1 MKITI
6 FTGNQPRHISLIE
19 SMSKIAEKVYAIQEC
34 TTVFPGKVDDFY
46 RKSEVMQKY
55 FAKVIEAEKEI
66 FGGIRF
72 TSNNVT
78 QLVLK
83 SGDLNMVDLGLLK
96 PCFDSDLIIVFGA
109 SYIKTPLIDVLLEKG
124 AINIHMGISP
134 YYRGSSCNFWALY
147 DGNPELVGA
156 TIHKLGR
163 GLDSGDILYHA
174 FPPIKD
180 IDGFMLGMLAVKSAH
195 KSLVK
200 NIKDGKLWAYKPII
214 QNKKNEIRYTRNRD
228 FTDEVVEKYF
238 RNTKRSGLIKD
249 KCSNRDLRKFVNP
262 YVLRDSLL

>member
-6 FTGNQPRHISLIE
+6 FTGNQSRHISLIE
-19 SMSKIAEKVYAIQEC
+19 SMSKIAEKVYVIQEC
-34 TTVFPGKVDDFY
+34 DTVFPGRVDDFY

-55 FAKVIEAEKEI
+55 FSKVIEAEREV
-66 FGGIRF
+66 FGGVRF
-72 TSNNVT
+72 TSSNVT

-83 SGDLNMVDLGLLK
+83 SGDLNMVNLGLLK
-96 PCFDSDLIIVFGA
+96 PCFDSDLFIVFGS
-109 SYIKTPLIDVLLEKG
+109 SYIKTPLIDVLLKKG

-174 FPPIKD
+174 FPPISKAN
-180 IDGFMLGMLAVKSAH
+180 GFTLGMLAVKSAH
-195 KSLVK
+195 ESLIEYLKKDKLCSFKSVK
-200 NIKDGKLWAYKPII
+200 QNIKL
-214 QNKKNEIRYTRNRD
+214 EIRYTRNRD
-228 FTDEVVEKYF
+228 FTDEVAQKHLESLPSPGF
-238 RNTKRSGLIKD
+238 IKD
-249 KCSNRDLRKFVNP
+249 KCLKRDLKKFINS
-262 YVLRDSLL
+262 YVSRG

>member
-34 TTVFPGKVDDFY
+34 NTVFPGSVDDFY
-46 RKSEVMQKY
+46 KKSEVMQKY
-55 FAKVIEAEKEI
+55 FTKVIEAEKEV

-72 TSNNVT
+72 TSSNVT

-83 SGDLNMVDLGLLK
+83 SGDLNMVDLCLLK
-96 PCFDSDLIIVFGA
+96 PSFESDLFIVFGS
-109 SYIKTPLIDVLLEKG
+109 SYIKAPLIDILLEKG
-124 AINIHMGISP
+124 AINIHMGVSP

-174 FPPIKD
+174 FPPVKKV
-180 IDGFMLGMLAVKSAH
+180 DGFTLGMLAVKSAH
-195 KSLVK
+195 DSLVQY
-200 NIKDGKLWAYKPII
+200 IKEGRLNMLRPVKQDRRL
-214 QNKKNEIRYTRNRD
+214 EIRYTRNRD
-228 FTDEVVEKYF
+228 FTDEVAEKHLNNLPNPNF
-238 RNTKRSGLIKD
+238 IRD
-249 KCSNRDLRKFVNP
+249 KCLGRDMKKFVNP
-262 YVLRDSLL
+262 YVLEE

>member
-19 SMSKIAEKVYAIQEC
+19 SMSKVAEQVYAIQEC
-34 TTVFPGKVDDFY
+34 ATVFPGRVDDFF
-46 RKSEVMQKY
+46 RKSDAMQKY

-66 FGGIRF
+66 FGGIKF
-72 TSNNVT
+72 TSSNVT

-83 SGDLNMVDLGLLK
+83 SGDLNMVDINLLK
-96 PCFDSDLIIVFGA
+96 PSFESDLFIVFGS
-109 SYIKTPLIDVLLEKG
+109 SYIKAPLIDILLEKG
-124 AINIHMGISP
+124 AINIHMGVSP

-174 FPPIKD
+174 FPPVKD
-180 IDGFMLGMLAVKSAH
+180 ADGFTLGMLAVKSAH
-195 KSLVK
+195 ESLVQ
-200 NIKDGKLWAYKPII
+200 NIKDGRLWTYKPII
-214 QNKKNEIRYTRNRD
+214 QNKEKEIRYTRNRD
-228 FTDEVVEKYF
+228 FTDEVAGKYLNNMSSSSF
-238 RNTKRSGLIKD
+238 IKD
-249 KCSNRDLRKFVNP
+249 KCSNRDLRMFVKP
-262 YVLRDSLL
+262 FILDVS

>member
-34 TTVFPGKVDDFY
+34 ATVFPGKVDDFF
-46 RKSEVMQKY
+46 RKSDMMQKY
-55 FAKVIEAEKEI
+55 FSKVIEAEKEI
-66 FGGIRF
+66 FGEIGF
-72 TSNNVT
+72 TSSNIT

-83 SGDLNMVDLGLLK
+83 SGDLNMVDISLLK
-96 PCFDSDLIIVFGA
+96 SSFESDLFIVFGS
-109 SYIKTPLIDVLLEKG
+109 SYIKGPLIDILLEKG
-124 AINIHMGISP
+124 AINIHMGVSP

-174 FPPIKD
+174 LPPAKNV
-180 IDGFMLGMLAVKSAH
+180 DGFTFGMLAVKSAH
-195 KSLVK
+195 ESLAK
-200 NIKDGKLWAYKPII
+200 YIRENILLDFKPKK
-214 QNKKNEIRYTRNRD
+214 QNKKKEIRYTRNRD
-228 FTDEVVEKYF
+228 FTDEVAEKYLKNLPSTDF
-238 RNTKRSGLIKD
+238 IKD